1 MRHRPVTSRAA
12 AGAFFTMGALAAAGL
27 PGCGPAPQVRGPL
40 ADRDAS
46 KYLPQCDDR
55 TSAHKKDLD
64 SGAYNPPVLF
74 VHTWPAGLRPNQ
86 DLFMP
91 EAQLVS
97 ALDAGDV
104 KRVFVT
110 ARGGLG
116 KTRLAEAIR
125 AQVCH
130 TTPVFSV
137 DLKQVAA
144 GIRAGAVG
152 AAAVFDV
159 ITKEV
164 GVQSAEAKAGLQQ
177 TLTEVRF
184 VLLAD
189 AMEEVELV
197 ERGAVLERLGQ
208 IAVACPN
215 LQLVL
220 LARPPVFDDDYG
232 FGAEAGALGKI
243 DARLEIPPLACSV
256 ADAFVARAYKTEADR
271 ERFRAFAKRHGLDE
285 QTRFGMQ
292 CLYPYLST
300 YRDIQTL
307 AKFEQAA
314 AKDKGAEFASRS
326 AVYES
331 LIGTRLV
338 KEFENLKWSTPE
350 ALDMVDRIVRAQSGK
365 TGQHNLTFDVPTCIL
380 SLDARWGE
388 LAVDAG
394 VGGTPEQRREHVCE
408 KTFQSALFQKTDGSH
423 AFTFADRGTTDL
435 FLARWLNGELARSPT
450 NDCAIVGQHQ
460 DLLAGPG
467 VVRFFAS
474 QPLGARCLAHTIG
487 VLCDRAAAATGDH
500 VKLLDEGLPG
510 GPARVQPLQDARAM
524 ASAQAQKAC
533 VVSVLDALDKTVAAP

>member
-1 MRHRPVTSRAA
+1 MPFRRPVFLVALC
-12 AGAFFTMGALAAAGL
+12 ALAAI
-27 PGCGPAPQVRGPL
+27 GCGPTPQVRGPL
-40 ADRDAS
+40 ADREAS
-46 KYLPQCDDR
+46 KYLARCEER
-55 TSAHKKDLD
+55 AAAHKGDLD

-91 EAQLVS
+91 EAQFVS

-130 TTPVFSV
+130 TTPVFNV

-144 GIRAGAVG
+144 GIKAGTTG

-159 ITKEV
+159 LAKDV
-164 GVQSAEAKAGLQQ
+164 GVESAEGKAALQQ

-189 AMEEVELV
+189 AIEEVDLI
-197 ERGAVLERLGQ
+197 ERAGVLERLGQ
-208 IAVACPN
+208 LATACP
-215 LQLVL
+215 QVQVVL
-220 LARPPVFDDDYG
+220 LARPPVFDGDYG
-232 FGAEAGALGKI
+232 YGAEAGGLGKI
-243 DARLEIPPLACSV
+243 DARLEIPPLACTV

-271 ERFRAFAKRHGLDE
+271 DRFHAFAKRQGLDE
-285 QTRFGMQ
+285 QTRFGLQ

-314 AKDKGAEFASRS
+314 AKDKGAQLASRS
-326 AVYES
+326 AVYEA
-331 LIGTRLV
+331 LIGTRLQ
-338 KEFENLKWSTPE
+338 KEFDNLKWTTPE
-350 ALDMVDRIVRAQSGK
+350 ALDMVDRIVRAQSGA
-365 TGQHNLTFDVPTCIL
+365 TGQHNLTFDVPTCIQ
-380 SLDARWGE
+380 SLDARWGD

-394 VGGTPEQRREHVCE
+394 VGGTPEQRRQHVCE
-408 KTFQSALFQKTDGSH
+408 KTFQSALFQKTEGTH
-423 AFTFADRGTTDL
+423 VFTFADRGTTDL

-450 NDCAIVGQHQ
+450 NDCALVGKNK
-460 DLLAGPG
+460 DLLASPG

-487 VLCDRAAAATGDH
+487 VLCEKAAAAPAEHIQLIDA
-500 VKLLDEGLPG
+500 GLAG
-510 GPARVQPLQDARAM
+510 GPGRVQPLQDARAM

-533 VVSVLDALDKTVAAP
+533 VVAVLDGLDKTVATP